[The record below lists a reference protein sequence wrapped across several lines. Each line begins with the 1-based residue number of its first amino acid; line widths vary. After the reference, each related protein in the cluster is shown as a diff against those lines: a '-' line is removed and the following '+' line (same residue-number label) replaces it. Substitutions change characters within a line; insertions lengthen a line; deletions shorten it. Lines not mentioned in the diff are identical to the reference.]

1 MSKKFYG
8 RYTAAA
14 TSILKTSAKK
24 VDVYCHVSDDCGI
37 LISNGHFVFAMSQA
51 EYDAIARPVF
61 QRDPGDFVLKNGEIQ
76 ERDTQSFSKV
86 YRRLLEEDARP
97 LSRSPFMTVQ
107 SVLDV
112 ALFYCAD
119 KSFVT
124 GYDNDYISA
133 IIPEV
138 TCHSTSAKSAMIVKS
153 GSEPFAA
160 ILPVNIGANADIVR
174 AVKAYFVEDPAG
186 HDAAAIAELQKE
198 NEELKNRL
206 ATSESIF
213 RELKAEHEALQAKH
227 EAISSAYEELKA
239 NKPVMVLE
247 APAADS
253 GSCSDAEKVGDD
265 CKDPETLEELAS
277 IDGVELIING
287 KQTDSPVSW
296 VYGAEKYKELL
307 TALGFKWSDKKAGY
321 WKKGIA
327 A

>member
-1 MSKKFYG
+1 MAKKFYG

-14 TSILKTSAKK
+14 TAALKASAKK
-24 VDVYCHVSDDCGI
+24 VDVYCHVSDDCEI
-37 LISNGHFVFAMSQA
+37 LVSNGRFVFAMSRA

-61 QRDPGDFVLKNGEIQ
+61 QRDPGNFVVKNGEIQ
-76 ERDTQSFSKV
+76 ERDTQSIGKV
-86 YRRLLEEDARP
+86 YRQLLEADARP
-97 LSRSPFMTVQ
+97 LSRSPFTTMR

-124 GYDNDYISA
+124 GYDNNYISA

-138 TCHSTSAKSAMIVKS
+138 TYHSAAAKSAMIVKS
-153 GSEPFAA
+153 GSEPFAV

-186 HDAAAIAELQKE
+186 HDAAAIAELQIE
-198 NEELKNRL
+198 NEELKSRL

-213 RELKAEHEALQAKH
+213 RELKAEYEAVNA
-227 EAISSAYEELKA
+227 AYEELKA

-247 APAADS
+247 TPAADS
-253 GSCSDAEKVGDD
+253 DSCSDAGKTGDD

-277 IDGVELIING
+277 IDGVELIVNG